1 MPATFTRTAR
11 RTAAT
16 TAAAALAALSGAAG
30 AAPAQAAVTIDGRG
44 FGHGVGMSQ
53 FGAYG
58 FALRENRTYRSI
70 LRHYYTG
77 TQIDEVDARRIR
89 VLLKRSSSMTVCR
102 VTRARDARG
111 VVTGLTAGTSYRFS
125 PAGGA
130 SLRVHNTDTG
140 SRVRT
145 MRAPVR
151 LTGGSRTCLR
161 GSAENGVADG
171 QYRGAMA
178 LHRVGSTVQA
188 VNDVHSRHYLYGVVP
203 AEVPTSWPLEA
214 VKAQAVAA
222 RSYAL
227 RSLRPGATFD
237 VFADTRSQVYK
248 GFAGE
253 DARGRQAVRET
264 REEVVTYGG
273 QIAQTFFF
281 STSGGRTTSNESGF
295 GGGEPLPYLRPVDD
309 PHDDIS
315 PVHTWRSTFG
325 DGQVAQKLGVG
336 GALRSI
342 RVVERGSDDRVRRV
356 EVRGSGGTRTLTGA
370 EVRSRLGLRST
381 WFSIG

>member
-11 RTAAT
+11 RTAV
-16 TAAAALAALSGAAG
+16 TAATVAVAALSGAAG

-53 FGAYG
+53 YGAYG
-58 FALRENRTYRSI
+58 FALRENRTYDSI

-77 TQIDEVDARRIR
+77 TAVDEVDARRIR
-89 VLLKRSSSMTVCR
+89 VLLRRSSSMTVCR
-102 VTRARDARG
+102 VSRARDARG
-111 VVTGLTAGTSYRFS
+111 VIRELDAGDSYRFF
-125 PAGGA
+125 PAGRA
-130 SLRVHNTDTG
+130 SLRGQNTDTG
-140 SRVRT
+140 SRLPT
-145 MRAPVR
+145 MRAPLR
-151 LTGGSRTCLR
+151 LTGGSRTCL
-161 GSAENGVADG
+161 GGTAENGVVDG
-171 QYRGAMA
+171 QYRGAMR
-178 LHRVGSTVQA
+178 LHREGATVLA

-227 RSLRPGATFD
+227 RSLRPGAAFD

-248 GFAGE
+248 GFTGE
-253 DARGRQAVRET
+253 DPRGRQAVRET
-264 REEVVTYGG
+264 REEVVVYGG

-281 STSGGRTTSNESGF
+281 STSGGRTTSNELGF

-309 PHDDIS
+309 PHDDLS
-315 PVHTWRSTFG
+315 PVHTWRATFSE
-325 DGQVAQKLGVG
+325 GQVAQRLGVG
-336 GALRSI
+336 GSLGSI

-356 EVRGSGGTRTLTGA
+356 QVRGSGGTRTLTGA

-381 WFSIG
+381 WFSIR